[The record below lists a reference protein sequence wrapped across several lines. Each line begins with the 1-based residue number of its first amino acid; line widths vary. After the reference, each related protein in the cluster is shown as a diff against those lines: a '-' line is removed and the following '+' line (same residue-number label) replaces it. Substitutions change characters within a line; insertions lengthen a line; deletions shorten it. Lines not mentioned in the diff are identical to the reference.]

1 MIRNN
6 NNHNNEWLILS
17 NLNRVETN
25 NEFVL
30 LMSILSET
38 LFITHINTH
47 LNKFGSITLHPFEKH
62 I

>member
-25 NEFVL
+25 NGFVL

-38 LFITHINTH
+38 FFITHINTH
-47 LNKFGSITLHPFEKH
+47 LNKFGGIILHPF
-62 I
+62 